1 MSKNT
6 DRIQCPCPT
15 ASTAGCKVSKPQW
28 EALYAFVFVYIYIYI
43 YIYIYMSVYSFP
55 HVCLQKRIVLKSA

>member
-28 EALYAFVFVYIYIYI
+28 EALYAFIYI
-43 YIYIYMSVYSFP
+43 
-55 HVCLQKRIVLKSA
+55 CLFASTRLSSEDDCFKVGMRVVICRT